1 MKRLSNYW
9 SGLSLPTL
17 LLLLALMLMAGCS
30 GTPLSL
36 LTGGGPNVA
45 ANTQLGE
52 TNQQVLG
59 TSETTKVD
67 VKDVQGTVQVSNDKN
82 EVSTESGSVIVNKT
96 EIDPLL
102 LILLVLGWLLPS
114 PQEIARGFINLFKR
128 KQ

>member
-9 SGLSLPTL
+9 SGLSSPTL

-67 VKDVQGTVQVSNDKN
+67 VKDVQGTVQVSNDNN
-82 EVSTESGSVIVNKT
+82 EVSTDSGSVIVNKT

-114 PQEIARGFINLFKR
+114 PQEIARGFINIFKR

>member
-9 SGLSLPTL
+9 SGLSSPTL

-82 EVSTESGSVIVNKT
+82 EVSTDSGSVVVNKT

-114 PQEIARGFINLFKR
+114 PQEIARGFVNLFKR

>member
-9 SGLSLPTL
+9 SGLSSPTL

-102 LILLVLGWLLPS
+102 LILLVLGWVLPS
-114 PQEIARGFINLFKR
+114 PQEIARGFINIFKR

>member
-1 MKRLSNYW
+1 
-9 SGLSLPTL
+9 
-17 LLLLALMLMAGCS
+17 MLMAGCS

-67 VKDVQGTVQVSNDKN
+67 VKDVQGTVQVSNDNN
-82 EVSTESGSVIVNKT
+82 EVSTDSGSVIVNKT

-114 PQEIARGFINLFKR
+114 PQEIARGFINIFKR

>member
-9 SGLSLPTL
+9 SGLFSRMSL
-17 LLLLALMLMAGCS
+17 LLLVLMLMAGCS

-114 PQEIARGFINLFKR
+114 PQEIARGFINIFKR

>member
-9 SGLSLPTL
+9 SGLSSPTL

-82 EVSTESGSVIVNKT
+82 EVSTDSGSVIINKT
-96 EIDPLL
+96 EVDPLL
-102 LILLVLGWLLPS
+102 LLLLVLGWLLPS

>member
-9 SGLSLPTL
+9 SGLSSPTL

-82 EVSTESGSVIVNKT
+82 EVSTESGSVIINKT

-102 LILLVLGWLLPS
+102 LLLLVLGWLLPS

>member
-17 LLLLALMLMAGCS
+17 LLPLVLMLMAGCS

-82 EVSTESGSVIVNKT
+82 EVSTDSGSVVVNKT

>member
-9 SGLSLPTL
+9 SGLSSPTL

-82 EVSTESGSVIVNKT
+82 EVSTDSGSVIVNKT

-114 PQEIARGFINLFKR
+114 PQEIARGFINIFKR

>member
-17 LLLLALMLMAGCS
+17 LLPLVLMLMAGCS

-82 EVSTESGSVIVNKT
+82 EVSTDSGNVVVNKT

-114 PQEIARGFINLFKR
+114 PQEIARGFVNLFKR

>member
-9 SGLSLPTL
+9 SGLSSPTL

-82 EVSTESGSVIVNKT
+82 EVSTNSGGVVVNKT

-114 PQEIARGFINLFKR
+114 PQEIARGFVNLFKR

>member
-9 SGLSLPTL
+9 SGLSSPTL

-82 EVSTESGSVIVNKT
+82 EVSTDSGSVVVNKT

-114 PQEIARGFINLFKR
+114 PQEITRGFINLFKR